1 VEAILKKVEGAKRRS
16 GVSSQAGDRMS
27 KRELLLAKPLKPIK
41 KSAAIGTEAGKKVSA
56 AKISSG
62 LPSATKIPFG
72 PPSASKSGQKM
83 ASWAPPTK
91 TNLVMCHHTW

>member
-16 GVSSQAGDRMS
+16 GVSSQAGDRM
-27 KRELLLAKPLKPIK
+27 LLAKPLKPIK

-56 AKISSG
+56 AKISSD

-72 PPSASKSGQKM
+72 PPSASKGGQKM